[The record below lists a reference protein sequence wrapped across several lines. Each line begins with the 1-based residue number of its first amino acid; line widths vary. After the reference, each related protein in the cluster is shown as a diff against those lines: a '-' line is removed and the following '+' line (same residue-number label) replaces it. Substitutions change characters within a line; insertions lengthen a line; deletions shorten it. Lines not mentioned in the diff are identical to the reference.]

1 MSHLMCIG
9 LVNDLKQF
17 WCHMEYHINILN
29 LLIYIL
35 NITSNITPF
44 ILLYQKLYCGLSISF
59 RNTIRFRYILSN
71 FAKTIFCWSSRNR
84 LKAYKVTNNS
94 MENSKSLFRNI
105 PNPKRH
111 VNHYIDI
118 KVVQVIILHL
128 KHNWTSLKSS
138 GFNVMTLRH

>member
-9 LVNDLKQF
+9 LVHDLKQF
-17 WCHMEYHINILN
+17 WCQMAYHINILN

-35 NITSNITPF
+35 DITSNITPF
-44 ILLYQKLYCGLSISF
+44 ILLYQKLYCGLSILF

-84 LKAYKVTNNS
+84 LKAYKVTNNP